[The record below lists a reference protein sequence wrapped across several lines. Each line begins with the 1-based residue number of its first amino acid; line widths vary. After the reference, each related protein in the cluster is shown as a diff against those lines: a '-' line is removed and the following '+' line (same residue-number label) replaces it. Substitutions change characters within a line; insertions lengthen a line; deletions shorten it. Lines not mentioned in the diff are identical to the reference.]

1 MSEQFNIGERVR
13 FLRSLRSLTQEQ
25 LAFQSGLTP
34 AYLGALERNEYKT
47 TVYTLSKVCDALNI
61 SLEEF
66 FHDPKQ
72 GQPDDLTIRLT
83 HLLDNR
89 SPREKACV
97 LRLVSDYL
105 SLLDD
110 AGSARD

>member
-1 MSEQFNIGERVR
+1 MRDFDVG
-13 FLRSLRSLTQEQ
+13 LRIYILRTQMKLTQEQ
-25 LAFQSGLTP
+25 LALMSGVSP
-34 AYLGALERNEYKT
+34 AHLGLIERNTKNP
-47 TVYTLSKVCDALNI
+47 TVQTLSKVCDALNI

-110 AGSARD
+110 AGSAQD